1 MTDAMRSRY
10 AAKTPFQVLSRAG
23 MATVAKA
30 RQRAPRA
37 LEHQGIGLGIDL
49 LVAPG
54 GSQQQQGG
62 VARLQRHE
70 AAGMLDRRGR
80 TACAGRTCYDHM
92 AGTVAVGMHDYMVK
106 HGWLERVVQEDSD
119 YRLSAGGAAVLE
131 GLGLDVQQADKARR
145 RFACACLDWSE
156 RRSHLGGALGAGLL
170 ALLLEQAWVERDFD
184 SRALGITAEGRRR
197 FKRVF
202 ELDA

>member
-1 MTDAMRSRY
+1 
-10 AAKTPFQVLSRAG
+10 
-23 MATVAKA
+23 
-30 RQRAPRA
+30 
-37 LEHQGIGLGIDL
+37 
-49 LVAPG
+49 
-54 GSQQQQGG
+54 
-62 VARLQRHE
+62 
-70 AAGMLDRRGR
+70 
-80 TACAGRTCYDHM
+80 M

-170 ALLLEQAWVERDFD
+170 ALLLEQAWVERDLD